1 MHIDIQFGKRFV
13 PTAPAQYINDDW
25 NQPEFYKS
33 IEASESR
40 DPMNNVIFLGKDIV
54 ETPHSDASIFP
65 KPQSQ
70 NGESIL
76 SGKGDDEQ
84 KPMHKAVYRLFALG

>member
-1 MHIDIQFGKRFV
+1 V
-13 PTAPAQYINDDW
+13 QYINDDW
-25 NQPEFYKS
+25 KENNLWYNKS

-70 NGESIL
+70 KGESIL
-76 SGKGDDEQ
+76 SGKEDDEQ
-84 KPMHKAVYRLFALG
+84 KPMHKAIYRLFALG

>member
-1 MHIDIQFGKRFV
+1 
-13 PTAPAQYINDDW
+13 
-25 NQPEFYKS
+25 
-33 IEASESR
+33 
-40 DPMNNVIFLGKDIV
+40 MNNVIFLGKDIV

-70 NGESIL
+70 KGESIL
-76 SGKGDDEQ
+76 SGKEDDEQ